1 MGHLVS
7 TRARAPGACQVVGPC
22 PLHHTSHPLDS
33 GLVRALAGPPRPSD
47 GGAVAGGPRSYR
59 ARLYS
64 RGYTN
69 FYTNFGTASSHAQIV
84 SPYFYFFIFC
94 NFCPIM
100 VSDGLTKE

>member
-22 PLHHTSHPLDS
+22 PLHTSHPLDS
-33 GLVRALAGPPRPSD
+33 GLVRALAGPPQPSD
-47 GGAVAGGPRSYR
+47 GGALAGGPRSYR

-69 FYTNFGTASSHAQIV
+69 FYTNFGTASSHAQFV
-84 SPYFYFFIFC
+84 SPYFCIFTMA
-94 NFCPIM
+94 FAFRQAM
-100 VSDGLTKE
+100 VLVPPM